1 MSADYTTLR
10 AAVSAD
16 VPWLPEGLVVRGT
29 LRIDSEALLV
39 EPASRAGRRVAIPL
53 GSIGHAGIESTLGML
68 PALVVRHTVAGRE
81 VRSRFEFV
89 GEDDERDATGG
100 PDLSSRIGPGLA
112 RDAASAMEGGLRAL
126 GGVWGEGKRTMRQAV
141 EGIAHQEEYR
151 AWPEA
156 IAQAQ
161 AALARR
167 NPQPPGGAR
176 GGDAN
181 ARTASAVSPG
191 QGAQLR
197 PIVPD
202 DARLPAGGPRVVFPW
217 FRAEVVGWLA
227 TCGAR
232 AAGLGVRG
240 LPVLAPLY
248 PLDSPVLRLVV
259 AGEFSRGKSTVINA
273 LFGIH
278 GEIALP
284 TGMTPTTPLA
294 CAIRVPNLGETDGAT
309 IAYRTARPDR
319 QLSLEEFRSGVR
331 LAEEGNMGQ
340 EAGQGQALH
349 LDEARRIEVRVT
361 GAYLP
366 AGVEIEDTPGLNEQ
380 TIRSAAARSAL
391 GRADLAVFVLAA
403 DQLLGDLELQVIG
416 ELLASHHRN
425 LLFLVNFWDTIE
437 AEEQRA
443 VLRQRVATV
452 LRDVPALFDDL
463 PTPPVFYISALQ
475 AARAQRQRKPAP
487 EESGVPAVRAALREL
502 LGPHS
507 TALLLR
513 ARAGRATRYLG
524 LLRAAVSAAAAAASE
539 GATGATS
546 RQGDAHQA
554 TIAAR
559 AILDELQPAVA
570 RAVSPETAALRH
582 QESDPFHRIRAL
594 LLQATATPEG
604 AARDVVLAEGRR
616 LLGAELRAATA
627 RSAAPAQQAVDL
639 LCARMRAAFL
649 ARQVPA
655 PELGAHLD
663 AGPWALPEELDP
675 VALQELLEGAAV
687 RTDEMWRVAAG
698 AAFTVLD
705 SALRE
710 FDPGAPPTPTG
721 PPAGRD
727 HRHAALQRLEEDLAR
742 LDRILKG
749 CLNLA

>member
-1 MSADYTTLR
+1 MSADYTSLR

-16 VPWLPEGLVVRGT
+16 VPWLAEGLNVRGI
-29 LRIDSEALLV
+29 LRIDGEALLV

-89 GEDDERDATGG
+89 GEDDERDGMGG

-161 AALARR
+161 AALVRQS
-167 NPQPPGGAR
+167 PLPPGGA
-176 GGDAN
+176 
-181 ARTASAVSPG
+181 ARDTPATTAG
-191 QGAQLR
+191 QEALR
-197 PIVPD
+197 PAIVPD
-202 DARLPAGGPRVVFPW
+202 DARLPGQDPLVVFPW
-217 FRAEVVGWLA
+217 FRAEVVTWLA
-227 TCGAR
+227 ACGAH
-232 AAGLGVRG
+232 AGELGVKN

-309 IAYRTARPDR
+309 IAYRTTRPPR

-331 LAEEGNMGQ
+331 LAETEDPRQ
-340 EAGQGQALH
+340 DAGQGQGLH
-349 LDEARRIEVRVT
+349 LDEARRIDVRVT

-391 GRADLAVFVLAA
+391 GRADLVVFVLAA
-403 DQLLGDLELQVIG
+403 DQLLGDLELQMIG
-416 ELLASHHRN
+416 ELLAGHHRN

-443 VLRQRVATV
+443 ILRQRVATT
-452 LRDVPALFDDL
+452 LRDVPALFGDL

-513 ARAGRATRYLG
+513 ARAGRATRYLA
-524 LLRAAVSAAAAAASE
+524 LLRAAVS
-539 GATGATS
+539 GATAADGSGSGAGTGGG
-546 RQGDAHQA
+546 QGAAHQA

-570 RAVSPETAALRH
+570 HAVSPETAALRR

-594 LLQATATPEG
+594 LLQAAATPEG
-604 AARDVVLAEGRR
+604 AARDAVLAEARR

-627 RSAAPAQQAVDL
+627 RSTGPAQQAVDL

-655 PELGAHLD
+655 PEVSALLD
-663 AGPWALPEELDP
+663 AGPWALPGDSDP
-675 VALQELLEGAAV
+675 LALQETLEGAAA
-687 RTDEMWRVAAG
+687 RAEEMWQAAAG

-705 SALRE
+705 SALPKV
-710 FDPGAPPTPTG
+710 DPGALPTPTG

-727 HRHAALQRLEEDLAR
+727 HRRAALQRLEEDLAR
-742 LDRILKG
+742 LDRILQG
-749 CLNLA
+749 CLHIV

>member
-10 AAVSAD
+10 ATVSAD
-16 VPWLPEGLVVRGT
+16 VPWLAEGLNVRGT
-29 LRIDSEALLV
+29 LRIDGEALLV
-39 EPASRAGRRVAIPL
+39 EPASRAGRRVTVPL
-53 GSIGHAGIESTLGML
+53 GSIVQCGIESTLGML
-68 PALVVRHTVAGRE
+68 PALVVRHTVGGRE

-89 GEDDERDATGG
+89 GEDDERDGTGG

-167 NPQPPGGAR
+167 NPQPTGGAA
-176 GGDAN
+176 GGDARDTPATPVGQE
-181 ARTASAVSPG
+181 ARRVA
-191 QGAQLR
+191 
-197 PIVPD
+197 IVPD
-202 DARLPAGGPRVVFPW
+202 DARLPGRDPRVVFPW

-227 TCGAR
+227 ACGAR
-232 AAGLGVRG
+232 AAELGVRD

-309 IAYRTARPDR
+309 IAYRTARSPR

-331 LAEEGNMGQ
+331 LAEEGDTGQ
-340 EAGQGQALH
+340 EQGLH

-391 GRADLAVFVLAA
+391 GRADLVVFVLAA
-403 DQLLGDLELQVIG
+403 DQLLGELELQMIG
-416 ELLASHHRN
+416 ELLAGHHRN
-425 LLFLVNFWDTIE
+425 LLFLVNFWDAIE

-443 VLRQRVATV
+443 VLRQRVATM
-452 LRDVPALFDDL
+452 LQDVPALFGDL
-463 PTPPVFYISALQ
+463 PAPPVFYISALQ
-475 AARAQRQRKPAP
+475 AARAQRQRKPAS

-513 ARAGRATRYLG
+513 ARAGRATRYLA
-524 LLRAAVSAAAAAASE
+524 LLRAAISGTAAADGPGS
-539 GATGATS
+539 GAGTGGG
-546 RQGDAHQA
+546 QGAAHQA
-554 TIAAR
+554 TVAAR
-559 AILDELQPAVA
+559 AILDGLQPAVA
-570 RAVSPETAALRH
+570 RAVSPETAALIR

-594 LLQATATPEG
+594 LLQAAATPEG
-604 AARDVVLAEGRR
+604 IARDAVLAEARR
-616 LLGAELRAATA
+616 LLGAEMRAATA
-627 RSAAPAQQAVDL
+627 RSTAPAQQAVDL
-639 LCARMRAAFL
+639 ICARMRAAFL

-655 PELGAHLD
+655 PELSAHLTVG
-663 AGPWALPEELDP
+663 AWMLPEGSAP
-675 VALQELLEGAAV
+675 AALQGVLDGAAAQAG
-687 RTDEMWRVAAG
+687 EMWRAAAG
-698 AAFTVLD
+698 AAFIVLD

-710 FDPGAPPTPTG
+710 ADPGAPPMPAV

-727 HRHAALQRLEEDLAR
+727 ARRDARRDALQRLEEDLVR
-742 LDRILKG
+742 LDRILAT

>member
-1 MSADYTTLR
+1 MSADYTSIR

-16 VPWLPEGLVVRGT
+16 VPWLAAGLVVRGT
-29 LRIDSEALLV
+29 LRIDGEALLV
-39 EPASRAGRRVAIPL
+39 EPASRSGRRVAIPL

-68 PALVVRHTVAGRE
+68 PALVVRHTAAGRE

-126 GGVWGEGKRTMRQAV
+126 GGVWGEGKRTMRHAV
-141 EGIAHQEEYR
+141 DGIAHQEEYR

-161 AALARR
+161 ATVARR
-167 NPQPPGGAR
+167 NPQSSGGAT
-176 GGDAN
+176 GGGTD

-202 DARLPAGGPRVVFPW
+202 DARLPAGDPRVVFPW

-227 TCGAR
+227 ACGAR
-232 AAGLGVRG
+232 AAELGVRD

-248 PLDSPVLRLVV
+248 PLDSQVLRLVV

-309 IAYRTARPDR
+309 ITYRTARPDR

-331 LAEEGNMGQ
+331 LAEEGNTGR
-340 EAGQGQALH
+340 EAGQGQELH

-391 GRADLAVFVLAA
+391 GRADMAVFVLAA

-416 ELLASHHRN
+416 ELLAGHHRN

-443 VLRQRVATV
+443 ILRQRVATV
-452 LRDVPALFDDL
+452 LRDVPALFGDL

-475 AARAQRQRKPAP
+475 AARAQRQRKPAS

-513 ARAGRATRYLG
+513 ARAGRAMRYLG
-524 LLRAAVSAAAAAASE
+524 LLRAAVSGASASE
-539 GATGATS
+539 GTTGATS
-546 RQGDAHQA
+546 RQGDAHRA
-554 TIAAR
+554 AIAAR
-559 AILDELQPAVA
+559 TILNELQPAVA
-570 RAVSPETAALRH
+570 RAVAPEISVLRR
-582 QESDPFHRIRAL
+582 QESDLFHRAHAL

-604 AARDVVLAEGRR
+604 TARDAVLVEARR
-616 LLGAELRAATA
+616 LLGAELRATVG
-627 RSAAPAQQAVDL
+627 RSTAPAQQAVDL

-649 ARQVPA
+649 TRQVPA
-655 PELGAHLD
+655 PELSAHLD

-687 RTDEMWRVAAG
+687 RTDEMWRVAAS

-749 CLNLA
+749 CLNLV

>member
-1 MSADYTTLR
+1 VSADYTSIR

-16 VPWLPEGLVVRGT
+16 VPWLAAGLVVRGT
-29 LRIDSEALLV
+29 LRIDGEALLV
-39 EPASRAGRRVAIPL
+39 EPASRSGRRVAIPL
-53 GSIGHAGIESTLGML
+53 GSISHAGIESTLGML
-68 PALVVRHTVAGRE
+68 PALVVRHTAAGRE
-81 VRSRFEFV
+81 VRSRLEFV
-89 GEDDERDATGG
+89 GEDDERDGTGG

-141 EGIAHQEEYR
+141 DGIAHQEEYR

-167 NPQPPGGAR
+167 NPPSSGGA
-176 GGDAN
+176 
-181 ARTASAVSPG
+181 ARDTPATPAG
-191 QGAQLR
+191 QEAQR
-197 PIVPD
+197 PTIVPD
-202 DARLPAGGPRVVFPW
+202 DARLPAGDPRVVFPW

-227 TCGAR
+227 ACGAR
-232 AAGLGVRG
+232 AAELGVRD

-309 IAYRTARPDR
+309 IAYRTARPLR

-331 LAEEGNMGQ
+331 LAEEGNTGQ
-340 EAGQGQALH
+340 EAGLGQGLH

-391 GRADLAVFVLAA
+391 GRADMAVFVLAA

-416 ELLASHHRN
+416 ELLAGHHRN

-443 VLRQRVATV
+443 ILRQRVATV
-452 LRDVPALFDDL
+452 LRDVPALFGDL

-475 AARAQRQRKPAP
+475 AARAQRQRKPAS

-513 ARAGRATRYLG
+513 ARAGRAMRYLG
-524 LLRAAVSAAAAAASE
+524 LLRAAVSGASASE
-539 GATGATS
+539 GTTGATS
-546 RQGDAHQA
+546 RQGDAHRA
-554 TIAAR
+554 AIAAR
-559 AILDELQPAVA
+559 TILNELQPAVA
-570 RAVSPETAALRH
+570 RAVAPEISVLRR
-582 QESDPFHRIRAL
+582 QESDLFHRAHAL

-604 AARDVVLAEGRR
+604 TARDAVLVEARR
-616 LLGAELRAATA
+616 LLGAELRATVG
-627 RSAAPAQQAVDL
+627 RSTAPAQQAVDL

-649 ARQVPA
+649 TRQVPA
-655 PELGAHLD
+655 PELSAHLD

-687 RTDEMWRVAAG
+687 RTDEMWRVAAS

-749 CLNLA
+749 CLNLV